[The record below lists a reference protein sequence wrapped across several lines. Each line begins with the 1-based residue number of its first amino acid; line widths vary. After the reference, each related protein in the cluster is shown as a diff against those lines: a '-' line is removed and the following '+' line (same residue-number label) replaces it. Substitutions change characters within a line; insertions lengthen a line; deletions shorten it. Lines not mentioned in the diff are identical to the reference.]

1 MMDDLLDAVIDGWGW
16 TGLQPATVTA
26 VSPFGHLILR
36 DASGHFWYLDPEL
49 RQVDRI
55 AESDEALFSHMN
67 DPEVKEL
74 WLAENLVE
82 QALDR
87 LGAPPPGSCYSL
99 TPHALLEGDYSLENL
114 WIVPIAELI
123 RFAGDVERQIRH
135 LPEGTKF
142 ELKVTE

>member
-1 MMDDLLDAVIDGWGW
+1 MDDLLAAVRDSWGW
-16 TGLQPATVTA
+16 TGLQPAAVTA
-26 VSPFGHLILR
+26 ISPFGHLILR
-36 DASGHFWYLDPEL
+36 DGAGHFWYFDPEL

-67 DPEVKEL
+67 DPEVKEV

-82 QALDR
+82 QAQNR

-99 TPHALLEGDYSLENL
+99 TPHALLEGNYGPENL
-114 WIVPIAELI
+114 WIVRITELI
-123 RFAGDVERQIRH
+123 RFTGDVEQQIRH
-135 LPEGTKF
+135 LPEGAKF